1 MRPAFGG
8 RHYTPSSGKS
18 EVRPPPC
25 DSGETDLNTDDLVDL
40 NSNIFNSVPAGKT
53 GALGLMNSIGE
64 EEETNAGGKAAKKRV
79 STLPASGRPPS
90 RPSTNSSRRPGRPG
104 PVPGADEQS
113 ASARTPSRP
122 SISKSKRPDRTE
134 SQQPPEESRGSACVN
149 ESEGGRSPSHLKS
162 KPKRRCST
170 LADEPKESVAG
181 AGEAEA
187 SPVAARKPQLQ
198 RRASTIGTVPAPA
211 SEGPAEGA
219 QANGQ
224 AGLRRQLSFVE
235 VTIDEIA
242 EVMESEAPGQDW
254 LQGFWLRVLFA
265 PAAPECRS
273 LGLRTLT
280 NWVAIYNR
288 WQSLGNWKAGQ
299 APQFCDA
306 VEMKDLLGIPMTRVM
321 EFVKLF
327 DPAGFARV
335 TTTKSPQDY
344 AKVKIPVAA
353 FLTACILMSTAI
365 SKQNKIRFLLGIFDE
380 NDNLHLEEDEFIS
393 HIQALFTGLAALFG
407 LKGVTPMKRIETFAK
422 YVFARIAA
430 SEGEAGLKTPALSF
444 PKIEEWLRG
453 NIPDAVNL
461 PFVLLLQRFSLGDEE
476 DPDRFEDEDRKF
488 RLCHTAAVNPPMET
502 SNALG
507 ANFLNR
513 HEVVLA
519 EAIYNQCISSA
530 SWHMSHAQAELAADE
545 PIDAEFWIGK
555 LHRAL
560 DDMENARGLGVK
572 ITLTTFFKKLCPRA
586 SHLHLRMFHNWLKEN
601 ESLQEIKKEAV
612 LRQERVRK
620 FQDYVSKD
628 ILPAKV
634 RQELLQGWEENRA
647 DGPEAMEKEDFIAK
661 SCPDFFRAHC
671 GHHLVDEVLG
681 KMLSGHAERLQDL
694 AEQKAQ
700 LFAPRR
706 SAELRSCR
714 KIDFVQPQVPLQ
726 EWQWW
731 NQVLDLLEVHNEPVT
746 QSHLRRTRLICP
758 DLVGY
763 IHLLVS
769 DGEAFTRDAFL
780 KTMLQVT
787 NQRAPAKSSR

>member
-1 MRPAFGG
+1 MRPTFGG
-8 RHYTPSSGKS
+8 RRYTPSSGKS
-18 EVRPPPC
+18 EVRPPPPPSRF
-25 DSGETDLNTDDLVDL
+25 DTGETDLNTDDLLDL
-40 NSNIFNSVPAGKT
+40 KSNLFNSVPAVK
-53 GALGLMNSIGE
+53 E
-64 EEETNAGGKAAKKRV
+64 EEANAGGKAAKKRV

-90 RPSTNSSRRPGRPG
+90 RPTSNSTRRPGPG
-104 PVPGADEQS
+104 AVPGADEQS
-113 ASARTPSRP
+113 ASTRTPSRP
-122 SISKSKRPDRTE
+122 SSVSKSKRPDRTE
-134 SQQPPEESRGSACVN
+134 SQQPPEESRGSAFVS

-162 KPKRRCST
+162 KPKKRCST
-170 LADEPKESVAG
+170 HADEPKEAVAG
-181 AGEAEA
+181 AGDQAEA
-187 SPVAARKPQLQ
+187 SPVAHRKPQLKS
-198 RRASTIGTVPAPA
+198 RASTIGTVPPA
-211 SEGPAEGA
+211 SEGA

-224 AGLRRQLSFVE
+224 AAAGLRRQLSFVE

-242 EVMESEAPGQDW
+242 EVMESEVPGQDW
-254 LQGFWLRVLFA
+254 LQGFWFRVLSA

-280 NWVAIYNR
+280 NWVAFYNR

-299 APQFCDA
+299 ALQVCNA

-335 TTTKSPQDY
+335 TMTKSPQDY
-344 AKVKIPVAA
+344 AKVKIPVPA

-407 LKGVTPMKRIETFAK
+407 LKGVTPMQRIETFAK

-430 SEGEAGLKTPALSF
+430 ASEASEAEAGSKTPSLSF
-444 PKIEEWLRG
+444 PRIEEWLRG
-453 NIPDAVNL
+453 NVPDAVNL
-461 PFVLLLQRFSLGDEE
+461 PFVLLLQRFCLGDEE

-488 RLCHTAAVNPPMET
+488 RLSHRAPVDPPMET
-502 SNALG
+502 STALG
-507 ANFLNR
+507 ASFLNR

-519 EAIYNQCISSA
+519 EAIYNQCISTA
-530 SWHMSHAQAELAADE
+530 SWHMSHAQAELAANE

-572 ITLTTFFKKLCPRA
+572 ITLTTFFKKLCPQA

-601 ESLQEIKKEAV
+601 ESLQEIKKEAM
-612 LRQERVRK
+612 LSQERVRK
-620 FQDYVSKD
+620 FQDYVDKD

-634 RQELLQGWEENRA
+634 RQELLQGWEENHG
-647 DGPEAMEKEDFIAK
+647 DGTEAMEKEEFIVK
-661 SCPDFFRAHC
+661 SCPDIFRAHC
-671 GHHLVDEVLG
+671 GYDLVDEVLG
-681 KMLSGHAERLQDL
+681 KMISGHAARLQDM

-731 NQVLDLLEVHNEPVT
+731 NQVLDLLEVHNEPVIP
-746 QSHLRRTRLICP
+746 SHLRRTRLICP
-758 DLVGY
+758 DLVEY

-769 DGEAFTRDAFL
+769 DGGDAFTREAFL

-787 NQRAPAKSSR
+787 NQRAPSKCS